1 MHEVFVWCLKLYHTC
16 FFQCTFF
23 SVMQSFFNLNA
34 NHFLNNIRCWLFS
47 SNLMQLTAFP
57 FSRNK
62 INTSDIFNDGLLKNL
77 NINLSF
83 FHNYHGDSPLVS
95 IIILFQCG
103 VVTYL
108 CNSVVT
114 FPLGQ
119 KKMSSMM
126 ARARTWISIIFHNC
140 HGQHH
145 SAWWCGVL
153 GHFFMQLSNNF
164 SFWAKE
170 DVFRDG

>member
-1 MHEVFVWCLKLYHTC
+1 
-16 FFQCTFF
+16 
-23 SVMQSFFNLNA
+23 
-34 NHFLNNIRCWLFS
+34 
-47 SNLMQLTAFP
+47 MQLTAFP

-77 NINLSF
+77 NINISF

-119 KKMSSMM
+119 KKMSSVM
-126 ARARTWISIIFHNC
+126 AQLFFTTVMDSII
-140 HGQHH
+140 Q
-145 SAWWCGVL
+145 L
-153 GHFFMQLSNNF
+153 G
-164 SFWAKE
+164 
-170 DVFRDG
+170 DVECLVTSLCN